1 MTTTKTKAWLRAI
14 GSMRFGD
21 LAIANLEELHGMLHD
36 LIHIDDVDA
45 LRAVLADRDLGEAVE
60 VERWRDIETAPTDGG
75 EVLVYVGKSYVGGC
89 VVAVKDTNGD
99 WLDWDGDVWE
109 PTHWMPLPAAPALGI
124 GCDA

>member
-1 MTTTKTKAWLRAI
+1 MTTTANTLAWLDVVRNTRP
-14 GSMRFGD
+14 G
-21 LAIANLEELHGMLHD
+21 NLTYDDWSELHGMLHD

-45 LRAVLADRDLGEAVE
+45 LRAALRDQDLGEAVE

-99 WLDWDGDVWE
+99 WPDWDGDVWE
-109 PTHWMPLPAAPALGI
+109 PTRWMPLPAAP
-124 GCDA
+124 DATP

>member
-75 EVLVYVGKSYVGGC
+75 EVLVYVGKSYIGGC

-109 PTHWMPLPAAPALGI
+109 PTHWMPLPAAP
-124 GCDA
+124 DAKP

>member
-1 MTTTKTKAWLRAI
+1 MTTAKTLAWLH
-14 GSMRFGD
+14 D
-21 LAIANLEELHGMLHD
+21 LRKTDPGLLTYDDWSELHEMLPD
-36 LIHIDDVDA
+36 LIHIDGVDA
-45 LRAVLADRDLGEAVE
+45 LRAALGDRDLGEAVE
-60 VERWRDIETAPTDGG
+60 VRGWRDIATAPTDGG

-124 GCDA
+124 WGDA

>member
-1 MTTTKTKAWLRAI
+1 MTTAKTPAWLH
-14 GSMRFGD
+14 D
-21 LAIANLEELHGMLHD
+21 LRKTDPGALCYDDWDWLHGELHN

-75 EVLVYVGKSYVGGC
+75 EVLVYVGKSYIGGC

-109 PTHWMPLPAAPALGI
+109 PTHWMPLPAAP
-124 GCDA
+124 DAKP